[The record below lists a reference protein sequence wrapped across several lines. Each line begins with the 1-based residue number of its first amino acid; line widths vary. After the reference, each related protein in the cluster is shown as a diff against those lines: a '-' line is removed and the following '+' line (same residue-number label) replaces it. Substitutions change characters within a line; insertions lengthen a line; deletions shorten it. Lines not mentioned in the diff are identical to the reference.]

1 MTSQFFIFMSILYNL
16 PYGDFLHHRSCA
28 NHVDTSLRQFNAA
41 VCAAVNLPAVGA
53 EHFYP
58 LTVGASHPERTSVR
72 RHDNGSVSNIV
83 DRIILNDIEMRPEF
97 MFEIGVT
104 RSFWDKHNLI
114 KFIIQLT
121 QCSRLTSINRRRL
134 LRLALHYG

>member
-53 EHFYP
+53 EHIYS

-72 RHDNGSVSNIV
+72 RHNDGSVSNTV
-83 DRIILNDIEMRPEF
+83 DRIIFDDIEIFPIVCF
-97 MFEIGVT
+97 
-104 RSFWDKHNLI
+104 LI
-114 KFIIQLT
+114 I
-121 QCSRLTSINRRRL
+121 
-134 LRLALHYG
+134 

>member
-1 MTSQFFIFMSILYNL
+1 MTSQFFIFMSVLYNL

-41 VCAAVNLPAVGA
+41 VCAAVDLPAVGA
-53 EHFYP
+53 EHIYS
-58 LTVGASHPERTSVR
+58 LTVGASHHKHTTV
-72 RHDNGSVSNIV
+72 GSHNDGIVSNPV
-83 DRIILNDIEMRPEF
+83 NGVILNDIEMRPEF

-104 RSFWDKHNLI
+104 RSFGDKHKFI

-121 QCSRLTSINRRRL
+121 QCSRLTSTNRRRL
-134 LRLALHYG
+134 L

>member
-1 MTSQFFIFMSILYNL
+1 MTSQFFIFMSVFDNL

-58 LTVGASHPERTSVR
+58 LTVGASHHKHTLQLDADAAYSVNYIR
-72 RHDNGSVSNIV
+72 S
-83 DRIILNDIEMRPEF
+83 IIGP
-97 MFEIGVT
+97 
-104 RSFWDKHNLI
+104 
-114 KFIIQLT
+114 
-121 QCSRLTSINRRRL
+121 
-134 LRLALHYG
+134 

>member
-53 EHFYP
+53 EHIYS
-58 LTVGASHPERTSVR
+58 LTVGASHHKHTTVGS
-72 RHDNGSVSNIV
+72 HNDGSVSNIV
-83 DRIILNDIEMRPEF
+83 DRIIFDDVEF
-97 MFEIGVT
+97 FPIVC
-104 RSFWDKHNLI
+104 FLI
-114 KFIIQLT
+114 I
-121 QCSRLTSINRRRL
+121 
-134 LRLALHYG
+134 

>member
-1 MTSQFFIFMSILYNL
+1 MTSQFFIFMSVFDNL

-72 RHDNGSVSNIV
+72 SHNDGSVSNIV
-83 DRIILNDIEMRPEF
+83 DRIIFDDIEFFPIVCF
-97 MFEIGVT
+97 
-104 RSFWDKHNLI
+104 LI
-114 KFIIQLT
+114 I
-121 QCSRLTSINRRRL
+121 
-134 LRLALHYG
+134 

>member
-41 VCAAVNLPAVGA
+41 VCAAVNLSAVGA
-53 EHFYP
+53 EHIYS

-72 RHDNGSVSNIV
+72 RHDNGIVSNPV
-83 DRIILNDIEMRPEF
+83 NGVILNDIEMRPEF
-97 MFEIGVT
+97 MFEISVT
-104 RSFWDKHNLI
+104 RSFGDKHKFI

-121 QCSRLTSINRRRL
+121 QCSRLTSTNCRRL
-134 LRLALHYG
+134 L

>member
-53 EHFYP
+53 EHIYS
-58 LTVGASHPERTSVR
+58 LTVGASHHKHTTVGS
-72 RHDNGSVSNIV
+72 HNDGSVSNIV
-83 DRIILNDIEMRPEF
+83 DRIIFDDIEMRPEF

-104 RSFWDKHNLI
+104 RSFGDKHKFI

-121 QCSRLTSINRRRL
+121 QCFRPSSTNCRRL
-134 LRLALHYG
+134 L

>member
-1 MTSQFFIFMSILYNL
+1 MTSQFFIFMSVFDNL

-53 EHFYP
+53 EHIYS
-58 LTVGASHPERTSVR
+58 LTVGASHHKHTTVR
-72 RHDNGSVSNIV
+72 RHDNGIVSNPV
-83 DRIILNDIEMRPEF
+83 NGVILNDIEMRPEF

-104 RSFWDKHNLI
+104 RSFWDKHKLI

-121 QCSRLTSINRRRL
+121 QCSRLTPINRRRL
-134 LRLALHYG
+134 L